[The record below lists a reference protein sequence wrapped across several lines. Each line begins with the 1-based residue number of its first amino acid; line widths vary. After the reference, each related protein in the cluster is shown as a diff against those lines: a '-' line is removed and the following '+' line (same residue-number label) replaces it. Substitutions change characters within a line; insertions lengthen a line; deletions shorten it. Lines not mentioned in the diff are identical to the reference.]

1 MKFSRLERL
10 YQTPKKWKLAFQ
22 KVQAFKFILQNAASI
37 YKQTKNEHET
47 GSNLSLGTR
56 LTVLSKRLG
65 RKRCCDATPD
75 RCLGGVPSHYLRFER
90 SRVWTGSQTLK
101 RTKWKIEYAQRRRL
115 RRKIN
120 STSKSEV
127 FPTWAPLPN
136 PKELKASLSKNT
148 SFQIHSSKCS
158 FKTAFVPNFNLQ
170 ILSSESNL
178 RSSFTNLFNFKF
190 SKTCWKSPKLY
201 TLSRKIKHP
210 GLITPPFLR
219 KILAA
224 KPREKFGLFSYF

>member
-1 MKFSRLERL
+1 MFRLLPGIRGFGGIPGPEA
-10 YQTPKKWKLAFQ
+10 YQ
-22 KVQAFKFILQNAASI
+22 I
-37 YKQTKNEHET
+37 KN
-47 GSNLSLGTR
+47 
-56 LTVLSKRLG
+56 
-65 RKRCCDATPD
+65 
-75 RCLGGVPSHYLRFER
+75 
-90 SRVWTGSQTLK
+90 
-101 RTKWKIEYAQRRRL
+101 EYAQRRRL

-136 PKELKASLSKNT
+136 PKEMKASLSKST

-170 ILSSESNL
+170 ILSSKSNL

-201 TLSRKIKHP
+201 KRSLTHFQKMSLARWFWALKKRSVLPRKM
-210 GLITPPFLR
+210 
-219 KILAA
+219 
-224 KPREKFGLFSYF
+224 S